1 MSAATLGRIAI
12 VGSGAV
18 GAYYGARLAHAGE
31 DVTFLMR
38 RDLAAVRA
46 RGLTVRVFSGQKPL
60 ERFHLERVSAC
71 GSTAEIGPVDLV
83 IVGLKATADGAM
95 RELLPPLLHART
107 AVLTLQNGLG
117 SDERVARDFG
127 ADRVLGGLC
136 FVCLNRVGGPDDVP
150 AIECYHPGSVSLGE
164 LGRPA
169 GDRARAIGAAFQRA
183 GVKCTVADNLA
194 EVRWRKLI
202 WNVPFNGL
210 SIAAGGV
217 TTDRILADTSL
228 LAEVRELMREVQRA
242 AAAQGIAIPDEFLQK
257 QIDVT
262 GPMGA
267 YKPSSLI
274 DYLDG
279 KAVEVEA
286 IWGEPLRRA
295 RAAGVPMPYL
305 EKLYARLREL
315 CVVS

>member
-1 MSAATLGRIAI
+1 MAATLGRIAI

-46 RGLTVRVFSGQKPL
+46 RGLAVRVFAGQKPR
-60 ERFHLERVSAC
+60 ESFHLPRVAAC
-71 GSTAEIGPVDLV
+71 ATTAEIGPVDLV
-83 IVGLKATADGAM
+83 IVGLKATADAAM
-95 RELLPPLLHART
+95 AELLPPLLHERT

-117 SDERVARDFG
+117 SDELAGRLFG
-127 ADRVLGGLC
+127 PERVLGGLC
-136 FVCLNRVGGPDDVP
+136 FVCLNRVGGPDDLP
-150 AIECYHPGSVSLGE
+150 AIECYHAGTVSLGE

-169 GDRARAIGAAFQRA
+169 GERARAIAAAFQRG
-183 GVKCTVADNLA
+183 GVKCTPADDLA
-194 EVRWRKLI
+194 AIRWRKLV

-210 SIAAGGV
+210 SIAAGGI
-217 TTDRILADTSL
+217 TTDRILADPAL
-228 LAEVRELMREVQRA
+228 LAEVHALMREVQA
-242 AAAQGIAIPDEFLQK
+242 AAAAVLGVAIPDEFLRRQVE
-257 QIDVT
+257 VT

-267 YKPSSLI
+267 YRPSSLI

-295 RAAGVPMPYL
+295 RAAGVATPHL
-305 EKLYARLREL
+305 EKLYARLREV
-315 CVVS
+315 CVVR